1 MKYKM
6 LNIRDLATIA
16 MCIAIAVVLGKVV
29 GIFHKVLPFS
39 RSVINAPFFSFIVA
53 MMLYKVRK
61 PGAVS
66 LFGLGYGFMMARMSI
81 FATISI
87 AAGGI
92 VADIIISLIL
102 RNYSSNTKIAIFAP
116 IYSVSGVI
124 STFIMTT
131 FFIKSSLY
139 SFGGTVAMAIGA
151 VSVYA
156 AGAVGA
162 FFAMKLYQTRLSKC
176 LTN

>member
-1 MKYKM
+1 M
-6 LNIRDLATIA
+6 LNVKDLATIA

-29 GIFHKVLPFS
+29 GIFHKILPFS
-39 RSVINAPFFSFIVA
+39 RGVVNAPFFSFIIA

-61 PGAVS
+61 TGAVT
-66 LFGLGYGFMMARMSI
+66 LFAMGYGFMMARMSM
-81 FATISI
+81 FGTISI
-87 AAGGI
+87 VAGGI
-92 VADIIISLIL
+92 AADIIISIIL
-102 RNYSSNTKIAIFAP
+102 RNFSSDTKIAIFAP
-116 IYSVSGVI
+116 IYSVCGIV

-156 AGAVGA
+156 AGAIGS
-162 FFAMKLYQTRLSKC
+162 FFAMKLYQTRISKIIAS
-176 LTN
+176 

>member
-1 MKYKM
+1 
-6 LNIRDLATIA
+6 
-16 MCIAIAVVLGKVV
+16 
-29 GIFHKVLPFS
+29 
-39 RSVINAPFFSFIVA
+39 
-53 MMLYKVRK
+53 
-61 PGAVS
+61 
-66 LFGLGYGFMMARMSI
+66 
-81 FATISI
+81 
-87 AAGGI
+87 
-92 VADIIISLIL
+92 
-102 RNYSSNTKIAIFAP
+102 